1 MPTKTVK
8 LNAEVFENFKC
19 ENFNY
24 CFKKLTFHVFLNMLM
39 FYQYIKRNKSDKANY
54 KPVSVLPSL
63 FKVYKK
69 LMY

>member
-1 MPTKTVK
+1 MPTKAVK

-39 FYQYIKRNKSDKANY
+39 F
-54 KPVSVLPSL
+54 
-63 FKVYKK
+63 
-69 LMY
+69 